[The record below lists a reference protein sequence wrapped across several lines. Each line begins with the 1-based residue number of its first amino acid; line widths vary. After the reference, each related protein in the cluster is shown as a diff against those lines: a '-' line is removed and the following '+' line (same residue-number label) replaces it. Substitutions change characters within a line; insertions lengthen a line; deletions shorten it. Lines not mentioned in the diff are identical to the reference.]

1 MNYIKFTNFS
11 DTEKLHT
18 EFERLRLYINK
29 NRNTTIAVNT
39 LDLLLIII
47 FNTLKKDNNY
57 IFVIGKNMNLEFYYQ
72 IKDFEN
78 DLLLNFDST
87 YFEEY
92 IKVRLFNHSKNKF
105 SIPFQFN
112 FSNIDRNLD
121 NFLIDTIVFKNE
133 DSETKIISYDYNKQ
147 ITLTLKSYTFY
158 KYFHE
163 SINEPLKIF
172 YYFVFKNK
180 FPNTKISLE
189 KFSESPKSIYE
200 LEKII
205 SY

>member
-1 MNYIKFTNFS
+1 MNILSIHTQPFLKFSFS
-11 DTEKLHT
+11 
-18 EFERLRLYINK
+18 I
-29 NRNTTIAVNT
+29 
-39 LDLLLIII
+39 
-47 FNTLKKDNNY
+47 LKKDEIYKVMIETIETQKNKTLILK
-57 IFVIGKNMNLEFYYQ
+57 IFDL
-72 IKDFEN
+72 KDN
-78 DLLLNFDST
+78 LLLTFDRMLMKISIYNQTNENF
-87 YFEEY
+87 
-92 IKVRLFNHSKNKF
+92 IVPLK
-105 SIPFQFN
+105 FN

-147 ITLTLKSYTFY
+147 ITLTLKSYTFH

-189 KFSESPKSIYE
+189 KFLESPKSIYE